1 MNGGVLHLVLLIV
14 SIVLFILAA
23 IPVGNGRMLPA
34 GLAFLAASFLV

>member
-1 MNGGVLHLVLLIV
+1 MNSGIIHIAFLIV

-23 IPVGNGRMLPA
+23 IPVGNGRMIPA